1 LLVFLAIPKKHDA
14 INGANDLTEQ
24 AKAKTEAIKNS
35 AENKAQELK
44 QETDAAVNGN
54 TQPATQ
60 Q

>member
-1 LLVFLAIPKKHDA
+1 MVDQAKAIKNDA

-24 AKAKTEAIKNS
+24 AKAKTEAIKSS

-44 QETDAAVNGN
+44 QETDAAVNGD